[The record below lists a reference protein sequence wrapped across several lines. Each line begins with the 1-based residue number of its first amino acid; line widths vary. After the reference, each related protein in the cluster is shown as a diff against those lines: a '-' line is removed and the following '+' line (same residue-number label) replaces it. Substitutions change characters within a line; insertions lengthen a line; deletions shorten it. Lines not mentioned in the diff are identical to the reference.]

1 MEERSAARREARAR
15 AAAGAGGA
23 GLLASR
29 ASAEKGQT
37 SVRALR
43 TQTHDGINFAV
54 LLHTAARDVGAPAA
68 PSASPPTHIAHA
80 RSTNP
85 LRSPMS
91 NAALELKQEQ
101 ELQQKLSPQQIQYI
115 KLLQLDTFELE
126 QRIEDELEENP
137 LLEEGQSEEQQRE
150 EEELDATAEEMENE
164 LETEEE
170 EDFDVEDLL
179 NNTDDMYGYNAQ
191 PGYRGDEE
199 DRDRPMPADQSLPE
213 QLQEQL
219 SFLDLDDTDQ
229 IIADQVIGSIDE
241 DGYLKREIDSILDD
255 ILFNHGI
262 EVTEDDVE
270 RVLRQ
275 VQSLDPAGIAARDLR
290 ECLLLQLY
298 RMPEDVDGRNT
309 AIEMLED
316 HYEAFT
322 KKHFDKLE
330 KRLGVGDREL
340 KTAFDLIRQRLDPKP
355 GEGEF
360 SEETNYITPDFT
372 VRYVDGEFVITL
384 NGRNAPDLHISR
396 HYRRMLQKLKKQKA
410 SDEEEVDEDTEEFL
424 KDKFSSAQWFIDS
437 INQRRHTM
445 YLVMDAI
452 VQLQEDFFRYGEG
465 NLKPMILKDVAEI
478 IDMDISTVS
487 RVVNGKYVQTE
498 WGVYEL
504 KYFFSEG
511 LETVDGEEV
520 SNKEVKAELQRIVDA
535 EDKTDP
541 MSDSAL
547 ADALEETGF
556 KIARRTVSK
565 YRKQLGIP
573 VARLR
578 REIVLE
584 DDA

>member
-1 MEERSAARREARAR
+1 
-15 AAAGAGGA
+15 
-23 GLLASR
+23 
-29 ASAEKGQT
+29 
-37 SVRALR
+37 
-43 TQTHDGINFAV
+43 
-54 LLHTAARDVGAPAA
+54 
-68 PSASPPTHIAHA
+68 
-80 RSTNP
+80 
-85 LRSPMS
+85 MS
-91 NAALELKQEQ
+91 SNVLELKQEQ
-101 ELQQKLSPQQIQYI
+101 DLQQKLSPQQIQYI
-115 KLLQLDTFELE
+115 KLLQLDTFDLE
-126 QRIEDELEENP
+126 RRIEEELEENP
-137 LLEEGQSEEQQRE
+137 LLEEGLGEEEQRE
-150 EEELDATAEEMENE
+150 EDEIDATAEEMENE
-164 LETEEE
+164 LETEDDE

-179 NNTDDMYGYNAQ
+179 NNTDDMYGYNAS
-191 PGYRGDEE
+191 PGYQGDDE

-213 QLQEQL
+213 QLQGQI
-219 SFLDLDDTDQ
+219 SFLNLDETDE
-229 IIADQVIGSIDE
+229 IIADQIIGSIDE

-262 EVTEDDVE
+262 EIKEEDVQK
-270 RVLRQ
+270 VLRQ
-275 VQSLDPAGIAARDLR
+275 VQSLEPAGIAARDLQ
-290 ECLLLQLY
+290 ECLLLQLR
-298 RMPEDVDGRNT
+298 RMPEDVDGRDT
-309 AIEMLED
+309 AIAMLED
-316 HYEAFT
+316 EYEKFT
-322 KKHFDKLE
+322 KKHFDKLQ
-330 KRLGVGDREL
+330 KRLDVDEREL

-360 SEETNYITPDFT
+360 SEETNYITPDFS

-384 NGRNAPDLHISR
+384 NGRNAPDLHVSR
-396 HYRRMLQKLKKQKA
+396 HYRKMLEKLKAQKK
-410 SDEEEVDEDTEEFL
+410 SDDVDEVDEETEEFL

-465 NLKPMILKDVAEI
+465 HLKPMILKDIAEI

-541 MSDSAL
+541 MSDQDL
-547 ADALEETGF
+547 ADALEEKGF

-565 YRKQLGIP
+565 YRKQLSIP

-578 REIVLE
+578 REIVLSEEASSE
-584 DDA
+584 D

>member
-1 MEERSAARREARAR
+1 LREASHRPQTAGRPAMCVDVPDVAR
-15 AAAGAGGA
+15 APPLSMQGSLWRDPHGGVPTQC
-23 GLLASR
+23 LSC
-29 ASAEKGQT
+29 
-37 SVRALR
+37 SVS
-43 TQTHDGINFAV
+43 HV
-54 LLHTAARDVGAPAA
+54 
-68 PSASPPTHIAHA
+68 
-80 RSTNP
+80 
-85 LRSPMS
+85 RSPMA
-91 NAALELKQEQ
+91 NAALELTQEQ
-101 ELQQKLSPQQIQYI
+101 KLEQKLSPQQIQYI

-126 QRIEDELEENP
+126 QRIEEEMEENP
-137 LLEEGQSEEQQRE
+137 LLEEGLGEEEQRE
-150 EEELDATAEEMENE
+150 EAEIEATAEEMENE
-164 LETEEE
+164 METEEE

-179 NNTDDMYGYNAQ
+179 NNTDDLYGYNAQ

-199 DRDRPMPADQSLPE
+199 DRDRPMPSDPTLPE

-219 SFLDLDDTDQ
+219 SFLDLGDTDQ
-229 IIADQVIGSIDE
+229 IIADQIIGSIDE
-241 DGYLKREIDSILDD
+241 DGYLKRETDSILDD
-255 ILFNHGI
+255 ILFNHGV

-290 ECLLLQLY
+290 ECLLLQLH
-298 RMPEDVDGRNT
+298 RMPKDVDGRNT
-309 AIEMLED
+309 AIAMLED

-322 KKHFDKLE
+322 KKHFDTLKT
-330 KRLGVGDREL
+330 RLDVDDREL
-340 KTAFDLIRQRLDPKP
+340 KRAFDLIRQRLDPKP

-396 HYRRMLQKLKKQKA
+396 HYRRMLQKIKTQKA
-410 SDEEEVDEDTEEFL
+410 SDDEEVDEDTEEFL